1 MSRILV
7 IEDDADIAQLVKLYL
22 EKAGHAVDVIDSG
35 ELALTRLR
43 EDPPE
48 LLILDVMLPGVD
60 GLTLCRDVRARA
72 ATAAIPI
79 IILSARAGESD
90 RIHGLELGADDYVVK
105 PFSPKE
111 LVARVAA
118 LERRTRPAGD
128 AAAPLQYG
136 SLTMDRDRHR
146 VLSGDREVALT
157 AKEFLLLEYFL
168 RHCGRVVSRERLLTD
183 VWGYRYAGG
192 TRTVD
197 VHVRRLRKKLPTLC
211 DSLATV
217 HQFGYKLLE
226 RSPEADAAVAQ
237 TGAM

>member
-1 MSRILV
+1 MRRILIV
-7 IEDDADIAQLVKLYL
+7 EDDADIADLVKLYL

-35 ELALTRLR
+35 DAALRRLR
-43 EDPPE
+43 EDPPDV
-48 LLILDVMLPGVD
+48 LILDLMLPGVD
-60 GLTLCRDVRARA
+60 GLMICRAVRAQAETR
-72 ATAAIPI
+72 TIPI
-79 IILSARAGESD
+79 IILSARADESD

-118 LERRTRPAGD
+118 VERRSRVD
-128 AAAPLQYG
+128 SEAPLQYG

-146 VLSGDREVALT
+146 VLNSGQEVTLT

-197 VHVRRLRKKLPTLC
+197 VHVRRLRKKLPALC
-211 DSLATV
+211 DAIATV

-226 RSPEADAAVAQ
+226 RPTAGPAAAPS
-237 TGAM
+237 GAA